1 MKSLYVG
8 GSGFLYRLSPKLKLG
23 GLAVLAL
30 ALFFTRNPALLGPAL
45 LAAAL
50 VYFNLH
56 RSLRAAL
63 QPLKA
68 VLATIVL
75 VALFNLIFTSREEAI
90 VTVLRLTALVFMA
103 ASVTATTTIGQFID
117 TVTKAA
123 APLEKIGLIKAAD
136 IGLAVGLVLRFV
148 PEILSRYEAIR
159 EAHRARGLAVRPLT
173 MLGPLMILTLKDA
186 DNIAAAIDARGIRG
200 Q

>member
-8 GSGFLYRLSPKLKLG
+8 GSGVLYRLSPKLKLG
-23 GLAVLAL
+23 SLAVLAL

-50 VYFNLH
+50 LYFSLDQP
-56 RSLRAAL
+56 LRAAL
-63 QPLKA
+63 SPLKA

-75 VALFNLIFTSREEAI
+75 VALFNLIFTSREEAV

-123 APLEKIGLIKAAD
+123 GPLEKTGLVRAAD
-136 IGLAVGLVLRFV
+136 IGLSVGLVLRFV
-148 PEILSRYEAIR
+148 PEILARYGAIR
-159 EAHRARGLAVRPLT
+159 EAHRARGLSVRPLT
-173 MLGPLMILTLKDA
+173 LLGPLIILTLKDA

>member
-1 MKSLYVG
+1 MKTLYVD

-50 VYFNLH
+50 VYFNLNQP
-56 RSLRAAL
+56 LRAAL
-63 QPLKA
+63 SPLKA

-75 VALFNLIFTSREEAI
+75 VALFNLIFTSREEAV
-90 VTVLRLTALVFMA
+90 VTVLRLTALVFLA

-123 APLEKIGLIKAAD
+123 EPLEKTGLVKAAD
-136 IGLAVGLVLRFV
+136 IGLSVGLVMRFV
-148 PEILSRYEAIR
+148 PEILARYGAIR
-159 EAHRARGLAVRPLT
+159 EAHRARGLSVRPLT
-173 MLGPLMILTLKDA
+173 MLGPLIILTLKDA